1 MDKTTLE
8 KLNYNELK
16 EIVKEYC
23 VSGLGKALI
32 DNGYEG
38 KTIVLGIRPEDIHDE
53 QIFLNQSPDTVVDA
67 EIKVY
72 EMLGAEVFLYFS
84 LDQYEITARVN
95 PRTTARP
102 GDTIKVA
109 FDASKIHLFDKET
122 EQVICN

>member
-1 MDKTTLE
+1 M
-8 KLNYNELK
+8 
-16 EIVKEYC
+16 
-23 VSGLGKALI
+23 
-32 DNGYEG
+32 
-38 KTIVLGIRPEDIHDE
+38 
-53 QIFLNQSPDTVVDA
+53 NQSPDTVVDA

-122 EQVICN
+122 EQVITN

>member
-1 MDKTTLE
+1 M
-8 KLNYNELK
+8 
-16 EIVKEYC
+16 
-23 VSGLGKALI
+23 GMAL
-32 DNGYEG
+32 
-38 KTIVLGIRPEDIHDE
+38 PESCEHQKYLRFDSAYWRIPHEDLHDE
-53 QIFLNQSPDTVVDA
+53 EEFIKSSPDSVIDATVR
-67 EIKVY
+67 VY